1 MTQLTQRL
9 SLDLAD
15 TLARYREG
23 LTDFLQ
29 RMFTAI
35 FQPEAHLDALLLARR
50 ERAQHLRSLVFEVDV
65 DHSLSWR
72 DHCTVFNEV
81 AQMRI
86 FLFADGCLQRNRF
99 LSDLQHLAHFGY
111 RNIHALSNFFRR
123 GFASQLLHQ
132 LPRGADQLVDGLN
145 HVDRDAN
152 RTRLISNCTS
162 NRLPNPP
169 RGISGTLIPAAIFE
183 FVHCLHQ
190 TDIALLDQ
198 IQELQTSVG
207 VFLGDRN
214 HEPEVSLDELAL
226 GMLRI
231 HVSLDNFA
239 LGALEF
245 GKRDSGFGLQFLE

>member
-86 FLFADGCLQRNRF
+86 FLFADGCLERNRF
-99 LSDLQHLAHFGY
+99 LRDLQDLPDLAHRDVHPLRDLFGG
-111 RNIHALSNFFRR
+111 RLA
-123 GFASQLLHQ
+123 AQLLHERA
-132 LPRGADQLVDGLN
+132 RGADELVDGLD
-145 HVDRDAN
+145 HVHRDADGARLVGN
-152 RTRLISNCTS
+152 RA
-162 NRLPNPP
+162 
-169 RGISGTLIPAAIFE
+169 G
-183 FVHCLHQ
+183 
-190 TDIALLDQ
+190 
-198 IQELQTSVG
+198 
-207 VFLGDRN
+207 
-214 HEPEVSLDELAL
+214 
-226 GMLRI
+226 
-231 HVSLDNFA
+231 
-239 LGALEF
+239 
-245 GKRDSGFGLQFLE
+245 